1 MDEEDK
7 NALEDAAKE
16 IMEEPEQSNDQSVE
30 TSNPITDSTNTE
42 IESTPSEPTVPPVQ
56 PATVITPSPSKKKF
70 GKKKMILIFGSI
82 LIVVI
87 VAVASYLLFFNKDE
101 QVQQSNTEQQTANKE
116 EHPEEVILPTVPA
129 NATAVWAATPTTLP
143 AQPLFDEAGL
153 KEYYGGEVP
162 SEGSVYFKAGTD
174 GNKDIIIFSI
184 VSNGIGNA
192 NGVAVKDGTS
202 YKIIQKNSAGLFGE
216 DGTYYGPKLAAGV
229 SVDTTTAYDG
239 LTPKDTLTYN
249 GVTASRSS
257 EWAIETDMADAT
269 EVAKTADGVVYE
281 RIYSLEGQQGI
292 KQYYI
297 LLKQPSH
304 TYVKYRYT
312 TSVLKDDNTATVN
325 WKDGSST
332 TGAYQWAMVWGGCG
346 SIGSVN
352 VLDKAYFGDLI
363 EAGKTNGQ
371 TVYTLNS
378 ATHPVMNTIY
388 KNYNADGTLPGAPTQ
403 QQMFDDKGVI
413 VVRNELG
420 YRVVLVSDKY
430 QRAGEC
436 GKPVIYLYPE
446 SPTALSVKVGANVT
460 KSEPLYGN
468 GWDVFAMP
476 DGKLLTSGGTY
487 DSLFWEGIGQGNYPQ
502 ITEGFVV
509 KRSKV
514 EKTLWQH
521 LQQLG
526 LNQKES
532 ADFMEFW
539 MPLMPDTQYVRLTWF
554 GTQQM
559 NELAPLM
566 LSEKPDTTIR
576 IFLDFEGLDT
586 KIALPT
592 QRLSHPDR
600 KGFVVVEWGGL
611 LTTR

>member
-1 MDEEDK
+1 
-7 NALEDAAKE
+7 
-16 IMEEPEQSNDQSVE
+16 
-30 TSNPITDSTNTE
+30 
-42 IESTPSEPTVPPVQ
+42 
-56 PATVITPSPSKKKF
+56 
-70 GKKKMILIFGSI
+70 
-82 LIVVI
+82 
-87 VAVASYLLFFNKDE
+87 
-101 QVQQSNTEQQTANKE
+101 
-116 EHPEEVILPTVPA
+116 
-129 NATAVWAATPTTLP
+129 
-143 AQPLFDEAGL
+143 
-153 KEYYGGEVP
+153 
-162 SEGSVYFKAGTD
+162 
-174 GNKDIIIFSI
+174 
-184 VSNGIGNA
+184 
-192 NGVAVKDGTS
+192 
-202 YKIIQKNSAGLFGE
+202 
-216 DGTYYGPKLAAGV
+216 
-229 SVDTTTAYDG
+229 
-239 LTPKDTLTYN
+239 
-249 GVTASRSS
+249 
-257 EWAIETDMADAT
+257 
-269 EVAKTADGVVYE
+269 
-281 RIYSLEGQQGI
+281 
-292 KQYYI
+292 
-297 LLKQPSH
+297 
-304 TYVKYRYT
+304 
-312 TSVLKDDNTATVN
+312 
-325 WKDGSST
+325 
-332 TGAYQWAMVWGGCG
+332 
-346 SIGSVN
+346 VN

>member
-1 MDEEDK
+1 MNEDDK
-7 NALEDAAKE
+7 NALDDAAKE
-16 IMEEPEQSNDQSVE
+16 IMEGPEAEEPKQANEDPEHSQ
-30 TSNPITDSTNTE
+30 TDIPEENN
-42 IESTPSEPTVPPVQ
+42 IPDSEPTTQ
-56 PATVITPSPSKKKF
+56 SINPSPVPVKKKLSKKKLL
-70 GKKKMILIFGSI
+70 LITGLSLLFISA
-82 LIVVI
+82 
-87 VAVASYLLFFNKDE
+87 AVASYFVFFKKDDAP
-101 QVQQSNTEQQTANKE
+101 VQQNSTEQQTTAKE
-116 EHPEEVILPTVPA
+116 EHPEEVILPTVAA
-129 NATAVWAATPTTLP
+129 NATAVWLATPVALP
-143 AQPLFDEAGL
+143 TQPLFDEAGL

-162 SEGSVYFKAGTD
+162 SEGTVYFKAGTD
-174 GNKDIIIFSI
+174 GSKDIIVFSFM
-184 VSNGIGNA
+184 SNGIGDSM
-192 NGVAVKDGTS
+192 GVAVKDGTT
-202 YKIIQKNSAGLFGE
+202 YKILKKNSVGLFGE

-229 SVDTTTAYDG
+229 TADDTTAYEG
-239 LTPKDTLTYN
+239 LTPKDSITYN

-257 EWAIETDMADAT
+257 EWAIESDMTDAT
-269 EVAKTADGVVYE
+269 EITKIAEGTVYE
-281 RIYSLEGQQGI
+281 RIYVLPEQSGI

-297 LLKQPSH
+297 ILKQPSH

-312 TSVLKDDNTATVN
+312 TSILKDDNTAAIT
-325 WKDGSST
+325 WKDGTST
-332 TGAYQWAMVWGGCG
+332 NGAYQWAMVWGGCG

-352 VLDKAYFGDLI
+352 VLDKAYFGDLV
-363 EAGKTNGQ
+363 EAGTSNGQ
-371 TVYTLNS
+371 KIYTLNS

-388 KNYNADGTLPGAPTQ
+388 KNYNTDGTLPGAPTQ

-446 SPTALSVKVGANVT
+446 SPTALSVKVGADVT
-460 KSEPLYGN
+460 KSEPLYNN
-468 GWDVFAMP
+468 GWDVFAIP

-487 DSLFWEGIGQGNYPQ
+487 DSLFWEGIGNGNYPLV
-502 ITEGFVV
+502 TEGFVI
-509 KRSKV
+509 KRSDV
-514 EKTLWQH
+514 EQTLWNH

-539 MPLMPDTQYVRLTWF
+539 MPLMPDSNYVRLTWF

-559 NELAPLM
+559 NELAPLS
-566 LSEKPDTTIR
+566 LTKTPDTLIR

-586 KIALPT
+586 KVDLPT

-611 LTTR
+611 LTVR